1 VPSFRYRA
9 LTQSGE
15 VVSGAISAPTAEEV
29 SRRIEYLGL
38 VPIDTVTAAAEGEAV
53 ATSRFSFSLL
63 SRVRP
68 EDITIFTRDLA
79 LLLKAGA
86 RIDDGLELL
95 AIDIDIGRL
104 RPTVAKIRAAIL
116 AGESF
121 AEAISRHPSIFPSMY
136 VALVRVGEASGTL
149 DHILEVLANERE
161 RSDALRRKL
170 GDALRYPAFVLFA
183 ASCVLVFF
191 LLFVLPQF
199 ATVLRDFG
207 AKLDPVVLIF
217 LNLSDFL
224 RANVTALAVTFTI
237 LVAGS
242 WLLLRRPHVRAAM
255 ISNLARLPL
264 VRPVLTYHR
273 TALFNRNL
281 GVLLG
286 SGVALPATLRILVDM
301 MAATG
306 SVAAWTK
313 TVDRVRHGG
322 KLSDALA
329 DTGVLPAMAVR
340 MLRLG
345 EETGQLPMLAG
356 RVAEF
361 YEARLQRS
369 LDRVV
374 GIAGPL
380 AIITISIVVG
390 GLIVSVMTALL
401 SVSQIV
407 G

>member
-1 VPSFRYRA
+1 MMPSFRYRA
-9 LTQSGE
+9 LTQNGE
-15 VVSGAISAPTAEEV
+15 VVSGSISAPTLAEV
-29 SRRIEYLGL
+29 AHRIEYLGL
-38 VPIDTVTAAAEGEAV
+38 VPIDTVEEQAGRARRAEFALW
-53 ATSRFSFSLL
+53 SRP
-63 SRVRP
+63 RT

-86 RIDDGLELL
+86 RINDALELL
-95 AIDIDIGRL
+95 AQDIDIGRL
-104 RPTVAKIRAAIL
+104 RSTVARIRAAVL

-121 AEAISRHPSIFPSMY
+121 AEAISHEAALFPAMY

-149 DHILEVLANERE
+149 DHILEVLGSERVRAE
-161 RSDALRRKL
+161 ATRRKL
-170 GDALRYPAFVLFA
+170 ADALRYPVFVLFA
-183 ASCVLVFF
+183 AGCVLFFF

-199 ATVLRDFG
+199 ATVLRDFN
-207 AKLDPVVLIF
+207 AKLDPLLATF
-217 LNLSDFL
+217 LALSDAL
-224 RANVTALAVTFTI
+224 RAHADVVAVTALVA
-237 LVAGS
+237 LVGAA
-242 WLLLRRPHVRAAM
+242 LVLRRPATRAAFVR
-255 ISNLARLPL
+255 LASRLPL
-264 VRPVLTYHR
+264 IRSVLSFHR
-273 TALFNRNL
+273 TALFCRNL

-286 SGVALPATLRILVDM
+286 SGVALTTTLRILADM
-301 MAATG
+301 MATFG
-306 SVAAWTK
+306 DITVWTR

-322 KLSDALA
+322 KLSDALT
-329 DTGVLPAMAVR
+329 DTAALPPMAVR

-361 YEARLQRS
+361 YETKLQRS

-374 GIAGPL
+374 GVAGPL